1 MLFPPPPKNYII
13 CADPLEK
20 MLPLTYETIEEIATQ
35 WVDAPILKVDTL
47 YDLEVWI
54 MYTRYKRELP
64 IYKFYFDDPEKHQLY
79 ISSKTGEVQQY
90 TTRRQRFYAW
100 IGTIPHKLYFP
111 ALRKHTPLWI
121 RTITITSLIAFL
133 VCLTGLIAGLYRY
146 YRQYK
151 KMGPSRLLTGR
162 LPGSG
167 TTYLGYGSLFFLS
180 PGP

>member
-1 MLFPPPPKNYII
+1 
-13 CADPLEK
+13 
-20 MLPLTYETIEEIATQ
+20 MLPLTYKTIEEIATQ

-100 IGTIPHKLYFP
+100 IGAIPHKLYFP

-151 KMGPSRLLTGR
+151 KWDLHDS
-162 LPGSG
+162 LPENCLEVAPRIWGMVLCFSYHLDLKRSYIAKKN
-167 TTYLGYGSLFFLS
+167 TSVDRKDTYR
-180 PGP
+180 